1 MTVNYKGKKIT
12 KTEKG
17 WMTGGFLTYFNTLQE
32 AKEAINAAIV
42 AFLAGIF
49 VLWFTAFFMSSLKK
63 LK

>member
-32 AKEAINAAIV
+32 AKEAINAAIIEDKTLDDIDRYV
-42 AFLAGIF
+42 KE
-49 VLWFTAFFMSSLKK
+49 VLGGYI
-63 LK
+63 